1 MNNPAVETL
10 LKKRLDL
17 LLELEIVSTD
27 IKSKIGSIETAIEQ
41 LSGKKVWE
49 ASQDEFF
56 DDESPNYIKSSIE
69 D

>member
-10 LKKRLDL
+10 FKKRLDL
-17 LLELEIVSTD
+17 ILELEIISID
-27 IKSKIGSIETAIEQ
+27 IKSKIGSIEAAIEQ

-49 ASQDEFF
+49 ASKDELY
-56 DDESPNYIKSSIE
+56 DDENPSYIKSSIE